1 VRDIIEED
9 LVWVH
14 VAPVV
19 VKINLEI
26 FSLAKHKFI
35 EATGNSTVLM

>member
-1 VRDIIEED
+1 MRDIIEDD

-14 VAPVV
+14 VAPVG
-19 VKINLEI
+19 VKINLEM
-26 FSLAKHKFI
+26 FSLGKLKFI